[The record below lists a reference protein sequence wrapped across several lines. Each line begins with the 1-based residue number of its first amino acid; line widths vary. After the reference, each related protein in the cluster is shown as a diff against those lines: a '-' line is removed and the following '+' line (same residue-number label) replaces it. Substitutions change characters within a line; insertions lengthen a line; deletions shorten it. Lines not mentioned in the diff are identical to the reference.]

1 MNKKNLIIVLSTI
14 FLDVLGYSLM
24 IPVLPLV
31 LLAPNSSSYILP
43 ISINPAQAILIYGL
57 LLGVFPVFSFY
68 FAPILGQLSDKF
80 GRRKI
85 LVATL
90 AGTALSYLLL
100 AIGIANKSLFLMFFS
115 RMIGGIFGGNIAVAN
130 TVIGD
135 ISSSKNK
142 SRNFGWSVA
151 GYGLGVILGSYLG
164 GQLSNR
170 ELVYWFSP
178 TTPFF
183 AAAIVTF
190 LNFIFAF
197 IYFTE
202 TNKHIHPNKKI
213 DTHSVIQKTFRA
225 LTVKSNFQNILLIS
239 FLFQCSFSFIT
250 RFASPYFIN
259 KLSWTAADNGNFFG
273 YVGIWV
279 AITQLFIVNRLSK
292 SWPASKALKI
302 SLFLTA
308 FSIITLFIPTS
319 TLGLYLLIPIFAV
332 ASSIAMT
339 NIFTLVTETSEET
352 NHGEIIG
359 LNSGLQSL
367 AQALPPIFSGLISFG
382 AGEMLGFFKL
392 DVRQT
397 TLILP
402 IILAF
407 LTVLLASYLFKV
419 RDNSKDLI
427 ISKDILP

>member
-1 MNKKNLIIVLSTI
+1 MHKKNLAIVLSTI

-31 LLAPNSSSYILP
+31 LLAPNSASYILP
-43 ISINPAQAILIYGL
+43 ISVNPQQAILIYGL
-57 LLGVFPVFSFY
+57 LLGVFPIFSFY
-68 FAPILGQLSDKF
+68 FAPILGQLSDKY
-80 GRRKI
+80 GRRKV
-85 LVATL
+85 LVVTL
-90 AGTALSYLLL
+90 AGTAISYLLL
-100 AIGIANKSLFLMFFS
+100 AIGIANRSLLLMFFS

-135 ISSSKNK
+135 ISTSKNK

-164 GQLSNR
+164 GHLSNPD
-170 ELVYWFSP
+170 LVSWFSP

-183 AAAIVTF
+183 AAAFVTF

-197 IYFTE
+197 IYFSE
-202 TNKHIHPNKKI
+202 SNKHIHPHKKI
-213 DTHSVIQKTFRA
+213 DTHSVIQKTFGA
-225 LTVKSNFQNILLIS
+225 ITSKSSFQNILIIS

-250 RFASPYFIN
+250 RFASPYFVN
-259 KLSWTAADNGNFFG
+259 KLGWSAADNGNFFG

-279 AITQLFIVNRLSK
+279 AITQLFVINQISK
-292 SWPASKALKI
+292 KFVASKALQA
-302 SLFLTA
+302 SLFVTA
-308 FSIITLFIPTS
+308 FSIVTLFIPTS
-319 TLGLYLLIPIFAV
+319 TLGLYLIIPIFAI

-367 AQALPPIFSGLISFG
+367 AQALPPIFSGIVSFG
-382 AGEMLGFFKL
+382 AGQLLSLYNIDTK
-392 DVRQT
+392 QT
-397 TLILP
+397 TLALP
-402 IILAF
+402 IMLAL
-407 LTVLLASYLFKV
+407 LTCALAGYLFRYKQ
-419 RDNSKDLI
+419 K
-427 ISKDILP
+427 

>member
-1 MNKKNLIIVLSTI
+1 MHKKNLSIVLSTI

-31 LLAPNSSSYILP
+31 LLAPNSASYIL
-43 ISINPAQAILIYGL
+43 SSTVNPSQAILIYGL
-57 LLGVFPVFSFY
+57 LLGIFPIFSFY

-80 GRRKI
+80 GRRKV
-85 LVATL
+85 LVITL
-90 AGTALSYLLL
+90 AGTAVSYLLL
-100 AIGIANKSLFLMFFS
+100 ALGIANKNLLLMFFS
-115 RMIGGIFGGNIAVAN
+115 RMIGGVFGGNIAVAN
-130 TVIGD
+130 TIIGD
-135 ISSSKNK
+135 ISTSKNK

-164 GQLSNR
+164 GQLSNPF
-170 ELVYWFSP
+170 LVYWFNP

-183 AAAIVTF
+183 GAAIVTF

-197 IYFTE
+197 FYLTE

-213 DTHSVIQKTFRA
+213 DIHSVIQKTFA
-225 LTVKSNFQNILLIS
+225 AITTNSSFQNILVVS

-250 RFASPYFIN
+250 RFASPYFVN
-259 KLSWTAADNGNFFG
+259 KLGWEAADNGNFFG

-279 AITQLFIVNRLSK
+279 AITQLFIVNQLSQK
-292 SWPASKALKI
+292 WSASKVLNA
-302 SLFLTA
+302 SLFVTA
-308 FSIITLFIPTS
+308 FSIVTLFIPNT
-319 TLGLYLLIPIFAV
+319 TLGLYLVIPIFAI
-332 ASSIAMT
+332 ASSVAMT

-367 AQALPPIFSGLISFG
+367 AQALPPIFSGLVSFG
-382 AGEMLGFFKL
+382 AGQALGLFQV
-392 DVRQT
+392 DVWQI
-397 TLILP
+397 TLVLP

-407 LTVLLASYLFKV
+407 LTVLLASYLFKE
-419 RDNSKDLI
+419 K
-427 ISKDILP
+427 KF